1 MRTPNKKNNSKK
13 TLIMDSKRLND
24 CSLRIAY
31 QIYESNLDEKE
42 IIIIGIKK
50 NGYTY
55 AKKISNYLKK
65 ISKIEINLISIHIN
79 KKNPIRVYSTSSD
92 LNQIKNKSVVLVD
105 DVLDSGKTLIYG
117 VKFLLEF
124 TVKKLKTAV
133 LVNRNHKN
141 FPVKADF
148 KGISLSTSI
157 NEIISVELNNKN
169 EGVYLS

>member
-79 KKNPIRVYSTSSD
+79 KKNPIRGYSTSSN

-157 NEIISVELNNKN
+157 NEIISVELNNEN

>member
-1 MRTPNKKNNSKK
+1 MS
-13 TLIMDSKRLND
+13 
-24 CSLRIAY
+24 
-31 QIYESNLDEKE
+31 SNE
-42 IIIIGIKK
+42 
-50 NGYTY
+50 
-55 AKKISNYLKK
+55 
-65 ISKIEINLISIHIN
+65 
-79 KKNPIRVYSTSSD
+79 

-157 NEIISVELNNKN
+157 NEIISVELNNEN

>member
-1 MRTPNKKNNSKK
+1 MKVTKKKNTSKRM
-13 TLIMDSKRLND
+13 LIMDSKRIND

-31 QIYESNLDEKE
+31 QIFESNINEKE

-55 AKKISNYLKK
+55 AKKITEYLKS
-65 ISKIEINLISIHIN
+65 ISKIQINLISIEFN
-79 KKNPIRVYSTSSD
+79 KKNPLKGYSPSD
-92 LNQIKNKSVVLVD
+92 ELKQVKDKSVVLID

-124 TVKKLKTAV
+124 PVKKLKTAV
-133 LVNRNHKN
+133 LVNRNHKDY
-141 FPVKADF
+141 PVKADF
-148 KGISLSTSI
+148 KGISLSTSV
-157 NEIISVELNNKN
+157 NEIISVELNDKD